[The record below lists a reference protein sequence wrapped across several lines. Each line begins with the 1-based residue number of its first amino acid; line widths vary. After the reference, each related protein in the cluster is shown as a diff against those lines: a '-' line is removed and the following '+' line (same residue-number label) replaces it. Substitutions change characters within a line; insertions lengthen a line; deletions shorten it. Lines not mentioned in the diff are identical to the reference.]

1 MKELENYKK
10 MFPTDHEYFK
20 EWLKTEHVEQK
31 EEYFKIL
38 DIYCQPTP
46 TSILDIGCGLA
57 FESRAFNRKYGTE
70 LYLLDGDFNSNKETN
85 LRRKDFG
92 PKKNMMYY
100 SGIESLKNFFDSQ
113 NVSNYHIVNADHIQ
127 IPEDKKFDLICSWL
141 SCGFHYPVDDYRALM
156 IKHSHKNTK
165 IIVDIRKYTLNTA
178 LKTIDIIKVL
188 AEKSSS
194 LKAEIKFKQVDA
206 STV

>member
-1 MKELENYKK
+1 MTALENYKK
-10 MFPTDHEYFK
+10 MFPSDHEYFK
-20 EWLKTEHVEQK
+20 EWLKTEHIEQK

-38 DIYCQPTP
+38 DTYCQPSP

-100 SGIESLKNFFDSQ
+100 SGLESLKNFYDSQ
-113 NVSNYHIVNADHIQ
+113 NVSNYTIINADDIV
-127 IPEDKKFDLICSWL
+127 IADDKKFDLICSWL

-156 IKHSHKNTK
+156 IKHSHKDTK

-178 LKTIDIIKVL
+178 LKTIDIIKVI
-188 AEKSSS
+188 AEKPSS

>member
-1 MKELENYKK
+1 

-20 EWLKTEHVEQK
+20 EWLKIEHIEQK
-31 EEYFKIL
+31 EEYFQIL
-38 DIYCQPTP
+38 DTYCRPTP

-70 LYLLDGDFNSNKETN
+70 LYLLDGDFYSNRETN

-100 SGIESLKNFFDSQ
+100 TGLQSLKNFFDSQ
-113 NVSNYHIVNADHIQ
+113 KVSNYHIVDADHIQ

-141 SCGFHYPVDDYRALM
+141 SCGFHYPVDDYRDLI
-156 IKHSHKNTK
+156 IKHGHINTK
-165 IIVDIRKYTLNTA
+165 IIVDIRKYTLNSA
-178 LKTIDIIKVL
+178 LKTIDIIKVIS
-188 AEKSSS
+188 EKPSSI
-194 LKAEIKFKQVDA
+194 KAEIKFK
-206 STV
+206 

>member
-20 EWLKTEHVEQK
+20 EWLKIEHIEQK
-31 EEYFKIL
+31 EEYFQIL
-38 DIYCQPTP
+38 DTYCRPTP

-70 LYLLDGDFNSNKETN
+70 LYLLDGDFYSNRETN

-100 SGIESLKNFFDSQ
+100 TGLQSLKNFLTLKRF
-113 NVSNYHIVNADHIQ
+113 
-127 IPEDKKFDLICSWL
+127 LIIILWM
-141 SCGFHYPVDDYRALM
+141 PIIYR
-156 IKHSHKNTK
+156 SRRTK
-165 IIVDIRKYTLNTA
+165 
-178 LKTIDIIKVL
+178 
-188 AEKSSS
+188 S
-194 LKAEIKFKQVDA
+194 LILYAVG
-206 STV
+206 